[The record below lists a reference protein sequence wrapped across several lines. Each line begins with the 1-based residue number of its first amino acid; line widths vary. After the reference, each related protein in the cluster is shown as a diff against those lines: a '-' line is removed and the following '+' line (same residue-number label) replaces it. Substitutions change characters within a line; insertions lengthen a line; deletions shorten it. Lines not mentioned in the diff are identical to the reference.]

1 MINPKTGKRE
11 LAYVVSVTDVEP
23 IEGYD
28 RVEKA

>member
-1 MINPKTGKRE
+1 MIRNGKRE

>member
-1 MINPKTGKRE
+1 MIRDGKRE

>member
-1 MINPKTGKRE
+1 MIRDGKRE

-28 RVEKA
+28 KVEKA